1 MPIRLLPSALV
12 DQIAAGEV
20 VERPASL
27 VKELIENS
35 LDAGARRIEVDCE
48 AGGMSL
54 VRVLDDG
61 HGIPEDELPLAVQRH
76 ATSKIA
82 TALDLAA
89 IRSMGFRGEA
99 LPSIGSVARL
109 RIASRAAGA
118 ARGAELRI
126 DGGEMQPTAPSA
138 QPQGTLVEVRD
149 LFFNLPAR
157 RKFLRAESTELGHI
171 ARLVERFALARFDVA
186 FRLRHGGRVL
196 IDAPLAETPL
206 LQRARIASIM
216 GEAFM
221 DGALP
226 IDRQAGRVSLRG
238 WLGQPQAARAA
249 SDQQFAY
256 VNGRAVRD
264 RLLANAIRLGYRDV
278 LYHGRQPA
286 YLLHLDIEPEWVDVN
301 AHPQKLELRF
311 RDGRQVHDFVFRA
324 VHDALGVG
332 AGVAAPTASPT
343 ALGVAAG
350 GAIAGDSGITQSG
363 INQPGAFEF
372 ATAAPGFWPSAGP
385 AGSPAVRDDAGAPA
399 AAFAATAVPLGMGVS
414 AGSLGVAVAQLHG
427 VYILAQSEAGL
438 VLVDAHAAHER
449 VLYERMKR
457 GFGGRPAVQRL
468 LEPIVIETAV
478 HETEA
483 FEGHAA
489 EFAAAGFDLG
499 VLAPGRL
506 ALRAVPALLAQADLE
521 PLVRQVLG
529 DLREERG
536 EHHLEA
542 AAHVLLG
549 NIACRAAIRA
559 NRRLTLPEMN
569 ALLRDMETTERAG
582 QCNHGRPTWTLL
594 TLAQLDQLFLR
605 GR

>member
-27 VKELIENS
+27 VKELVENS

-256 VNGRAVRD
+256 VNGRAVRY

-350 GAIAGDSGITQSG
+350 GATPGDSGINQSGITQS
-363 INQPGAFEF
+363 GAFEF

-385 AGSPAVRDDAGAPA
+385 VGSPAVRDDAGAPA
-399 AAFAATAVPLGMGVS
+399 AAFAATAVPSGMGVS

>member
-27 VKELIENS
+27 VKELVENS

-350 GAIAGDSGITQSG
+350 GATPGDTGITQS
-363 INQPGAFEF
+363 GAFEF

-399 AAFAATAVPLGMGVS
+399 AAFAATAVPSGMGVS

>member
-27 VKELIENS
+27 VKELVENS

-48 AGGMSL
+48 AGGAAL
-54 VRVLDDG
+54 VRVSDDG
-61 HGIPEDELPLAVQRH
+61 HGIVEDELALAVQRH
-76 ATSKIA
+76 ATSKITVA
-82 TALDLAA
+82 EDLAA

-118 ARGAELRI
+118 VRGAELRV
-126 DGGEMQPTAPSA
+126 DGGDIQEVAPSA

-171 ARLVERFALARFDVA
+171 ARLVERFALSRFDVA

-196 IDAPLAETPL
+196 LDAPVADTPS

-216 GEAFM
+216 GEPFI

-226 IDRQAGRVSLRG
+226 IDRRAGRVVLHG
-238 WLGQPQAARAA
+238 WLGQPEAARAA
-249 SDQQFAY
+249 SDQQYVF

-264 RLLANAIRLGYRDV
+264 RMLANAVRLGYRDV

-286 YLLHLDIEPEWVDVN
+286 YLLHLEIEPEWVDVN

-311 RDGRQVHDFVFRA
+311 RDARQIHDFIFRA

-332 AGVAAPTASPT
+332 AGTAAPTASPV
-343 ALGVAAG
+343 ALGVTTTPTAQRASF
-350 GAIAGDSGITQSG
+350 DFPET
-363 INQPGAFEF
+363 PG
-372 ATAAPGFWPSAGP
+372 GFWPSGGPAAGP
-385 AGSPAVRDDAGAPA
+385 SFSAPMMPGTWPATTLAGAPA
-399 AAFAATAVPLGMGVS
+399 GVREGELRHPEGMGVR
-414 AGSLGVAVAQLHG
+414 AGSLGIAVAQLHG

-457 GFGGRPAVQRL
+457 EFGGRPAVQRL
-468 LEPIVIETAV
+468 LEPLIVEVAV

-483 FEGHAA
+483 FDGHAA
-489 EFAAAGFDLG
+489 EFAAAGFDIG

-506 ALRAVPALLAQADLE
+506 VLRAVPALLAQADLA
-521 PLVRQVLG
+521 PLVRQVIG
-529 DLREERG
+529 DLREDRG

-542 AAHVLLG
+542 AANTLLG

-559 NRRLTLPEMN
+559 NRRLTIPEMN

>member
-1 MPIRLLPSALV
+1 VPIRLLPSALV

-27 VKELIENS
+27 VKELVENS

-109 RIASRAAGA
+109 RIASRAVGA

-221 DGALP
+221 EGALP

-350 GAIAGDSGITQSG
+350 GATTGDSGTAQSGITQSG
-363 INQPGAFEF
+363 AFEF
-372 ATAAPGFWPSAGP
+372 AAAAPGFWPSAGP
-385 AGSPAVRDDAGAPA
+385 SGFPAVRDGA
-399 AAFAATAVPLGMGVS
+399 AALDVSDVAAVAPPGMGVS

-559 NRRLTLPEMN
+559 NRRLSLPEMN

>member
-27 VKELIENS
+27 VKELVENS

-350 GAIAGDSGITQSG
+350 GATPGDSGITQS
-363 INQPGAFEF
+363 GAFEF

>member
-27 VKELIENS
+27 VKELVENS

-48 AGGMSL
+48 AGGMAL

-109 RIASRAAGA
+109 RIASRVVGA

-157 RKFLRAESTELGHI
+157 RKFLRAEATELGHI

-196 IDAPLAETPL
+196 IDAPLADTPI
-206 LQRARIASIM
+206 LQRTRIAAIM
-216 GEAFM
+216 GETFM

-264 RLLANAIRLGYRDV
+264 RLLASAIRLGYRDV

-332 AGVAAPTASPT
+332 AGVAAPTASPA
-343 ALGVAAG
+343 ALGVTSG
-350 GAIAGDSGITQSG
+350 GATPGGAGSVHSGIVHSG
-363 INQPGAFEF
+363 SFEF
-372 ATAAPGFWPSAGP
+372 AAAAPGFWPSAGP
-385 AGSPAVRDDAGAPA
+385 AAYPAVRDGAVAPAGA
-399 AAFAATAVPLGMGVS
+399 FVATAPPPGMGVS

-468 LEPIVIETAV
+468 LEPLVIETAV

-489 EFAAAGFDLG
+489 EFAAAGFDLS

-506 ALRAVPALLAQADLE
+506 ALRAVPALLAQTDLE
-521 PLVRQVLG
+521 PLVRQVIG

>member
-20 VERPASL
+20 IERPASL
-27 VKELIENS
+27 VKELVENS
-35 LDAGARRIEVDCE
+35 LDAGARRIEVDIE
-48 AGGMSL
+48 AGGTAL

-61 HGIPEDELPLAVQRH
+61 HGIPETELPLAVQRH

-82 TALDLAA
+82 SVDDLAA
-89 IRSMGFRGEA
+89 IGTLGFRGEA

-109 RIASRAAGA
+109 RIASRASGA
-118 ARGAELRI
+118 DRGAELRVEH
-126 DGGEMQPTAPSA
+126 GEAGDPAPVA
-138 QPQGTLVEVRD
+138 QPPGTLVEVRD
-149 LFFNLPAR
+149 LFHNVPAR

-171 ARLVERFALARFDVA
+171 ARLLERFALARFDVA

-196 IDAPLAETPL
+196 LDAPLADTPA
-206 LQRARIASIM
+206 LQRARIAAIM
-216 GEAFM
+216 GEDFIA
-221 DGALP
+221 GALP
-226 IDRQAGRVSLRG
+226 IDRRAGRVALSG

-264 RLLANAIRLGYRDV
+264 RLLAAAVRLGYRDV

-301 AHPQKLELRF
+301 AHPQKLEVRF
-311 RDGRQVHDFVFRA
+311 RDSRQVHDFVFRA

-332 AGVAAPTASPT
+332 AGAAAPTAPPT
-343 ALGVAAG
+343 ALGVGAPAGVSTAGTIGGAGAGQSSAAG
-350 GAIAGDSGITQSG
+350 VLPLAEA
-363 INQPGAFEF
+363 E
-372 ATAAPGFWPSAGP
+372 GFWPAVGP
-385 AGSPAVRDDAGAPA
+385 ADGQAAPA
-399 AAFAATAVPLGMGVS
+399 PAWVREGLPDGLG
-414 AGSLGVAVAQLHG
+414 ARPGSLGVAVAQLHG
-427 VYILAQSEAGL
+427 VYVLAQSEAGL

-457 GFGGRPAVQRL
+457 EFGARPAVQRL
-468 LEPIVIETAV
+468 LEPVVVEVAA
-478 HETEA
+478 HDTES
-483 FEGHAA
+483 FTEHA
-489 EFAAAGFDLG
+489 EDFARAGFDIG

-506 ALRAVPALLAQADLE
+506 AVRALPALLSRADLG
-521 PLVRQVLG
+521 PLVREVLA

-536 EHHLEA
+536 GHHLEA
-542 AAHVLLG
+542 AAHSLLG
-549 NIACRAAIRA
+549 NIACRAAIKA

>member
-1 MPIRLLPSALV
+1 VPIRLLPSALV

-20 VERPASL
+20 IERPASL
-27 VKELIENS
+27 VKELVENS
-35 LDAGARRIEVDCE
+35 LDAGARRIEVDIE
-48 AGGMSL
+48 AGGTAL

-61 HGIPEDELPLAVQRH
+61 HGIPEAELPLAVQRH

-82 TALDLAA
+82 SVDDLAA
-89 IRSMGFRGEA
+89 IGTLGFRGEA

-109 RIASRAAGA
+109 RIASRASGA
-118 ARGAELRI
+118 DRGAELRVEH
-126 DGGEMQPTAPSA
+126 GEPGDIAPVA

-149 LFFNLPAR
+149 LFHNVPAR

-171 ARLVERFALARFDVA
+171 ARLLERFALARFDVA

-196 IDAPLAETPL
+196 LDAPLADTPA
-206 LQRARIASIM
+206 LQRARIAAIM
-216 GEAFM
+216 GEDFIA
-221 DGALP
+221 GALP
-226 IDRQAGRVSLRG
+226 IERRAGRVALSG

-249 SDQQFAY
+249 SDQQSAY
-256 VNGRAVRD
+256 INGRAVRD
-264 RLLANAIRLGYRDV
+264 RLLAAAIRLGYRDV

-286 YLLHLDIEPEWVDVN
+286 YLLYLDIEPEWVDVN
-301 AHPQKLELRF
+301 AHPQKLEVRF
-311 RDGRQVHDFVFRA
+311 RDSRQIHDFVFRA

-332 AGVAAPTASPT
+332 AGVAAPTAPPT
-343 ALGVAAG
+343 ALGVGAA
-350 GAIAGDSGITQSG
+350 
-363 INQPGAFEF
+363 
-372 ATAAPGFWPSAGP
+372 ATAGVLPLAEAEGFWPAVGP
-385 AGSPAVRDDAGAPA
+385 ADGQAAPA
-399 AAFAATAVPLGMGVS
+399 PAWVHEDLPDGLG
-414 AGSLGVAVAQLHG
+414 ARPGSLGVAVAQLHG
-427 VYILAQSEAGL
+427 VYVLAQSEAGL

-457 GFGGRPAVQRL
+457 GFGARPAVQRL
-468 LEPIVIETAV
+468 LEPVVVEVAA
-478 HETEA
+478 HDTES
-483 FEGHAA
+483 FTEHA
-489 EFAAAGFDLG
+489 EDFARAGFDIG

-506 ALRAVPALLAQADLE
+506 AVRAVPALLAHSDLAA
-521 PLVRQVLG
+521 LVREVLA

-536 EHHLEA
+536 GHHLEA
-542 AAHVLLG
+542 AAHSLLG
-549 NIACRAAIRA
+549 NIACRAAIKA

>member
-20 VERPASL
+20 IERPASL
-27 VKELIENS
+27 VKELVENS
-35 LDAGARRIEVDCE
+35 LDAGARRIEVDIE
-48 AGGMSL
+48 AGGTAL

-61 HGIPEDELPLAVQRH
+61 HGIPETELPLAVQRH

-82 TALDLAA
+82 SVDDLAA
-89 IRSMGFRGEA
+89 IGTLGFRGEA

-109 RIASRAAGA
+109 RIASRASGA
-118 ARGAELRI
+118 DRGAELRVEH
-126 DGGEMQPTAPSA
+126 GEAGDPAPVA
-138 QPQGTLVEVRD
+138 QPPGTLVEVRD
-149 LFFNLPAR
+149 LFHNVPAR

-171 ARLVERFALARFDVA
+171 ARLLERFALARFDVA

-196 IDAPLAETPL
+196 LDAPLADTPA
-206 LQRARIASIM
+206 LQRARIAAIM
-216 GEAFM
+216 GEDFIA
-221 DGALP
+221 GALP
-226 IDRQAGRVSLRG
+226 IDRRAGRVALSG

-264 RLLANAIRLGYRDV
+264 RLLAAAVRLGYRDV

-301 AHPQKLELRF
+301 AHPQKLEVRF
-311 RDGRQVHDFVFRA
+311 RDSRQVHDFVFRA

-332 AGVAAPTASPT
+332 AGAAAPTAPPT
-343 ALGVAAG
+343 ALGVGAAAG
-350 GAIAGDSGITQSG
+350 VSTAGTIGGAGAGQSS
-363 INQPGAFEF
+363 
-372 ATAAPGFWPSAGP
+372 AAGVLPLAEAEGFWPAVGP
-385 AGSPAVRDDAGAPA
+385 ADGQAAPA
-399 AAFAATAVPLGMGVS
+399 PAWVREGLPEGLG
-414 AGSLGVAVAQLHG
+414 ARPGSLGVAVAQLHG
-427 VYILAQSEAGL
+427 VYVLAQSEAGL

-457 GFGGRPAVQRL
+457 EFGARPAVQRL
-468 LEPIVIETAV
+468 LEPVVVEVAA
-478 HETEA
+478 HDTES
-483 FEGHAA
+483 FTEHA
-489 EFAAAGFDLG
+489 EDFARAGFDIG

-506 ALRAVPALLAQADLE
+506 AVRAVPALLSRADLG
-521 PLVRQVLG
+521 PLVREVLA

-536 EHHLEA
+536 GHHLEA
-542 AAHVLLG
+542 AAHSLLG
-549 NIACRAAIRA
+549 NIACRAAIKA

>member
-1 MPIRLLPSALV
+1 VPIRLLPSALV

-20 VERPASL
+20 IERPASL
-27 VKELIENS
+27 VKELVENS
-35 LDAGARRIEVDCE
+35 LDAGARRIEVDIE
-48 AGGMSL
+48 AGGTAL

-61 HGIPEDELPLAVQRH
+61 HGIPETELPLAVQRH

-82 TALDLAA
+82 SVDDLAA
-89 IRSMGFRGEA
+89 IGTLGFRGEA

-109 RIASRAAGA
+109 RIASRASGA
-118 ARGAELRI
+118 DRGAELRVEH
-126 DGGEMQPTAPSA
+126 GEAGDPAPVA
-138 QPQGTLVEVRD
+138 QPPGTLVEVRD
-149 LFFNLPAR
+149 LFHNVPAR

-171 ARLVERFALARFDVA
+171 ARLLERFALARFDVA

-196 IDAPLAETPL
+196 LDAPLADTPA
-206 LQRARIASIM
+206 LQRARIAAIM
-216 GEAFM
+216 GEDFIA
-221 DGALP
+221 GALP
-226 IDRQAGRVSLRG
+226 IDRRAGRVALSG

-264 RLLANAIRLGYRDV
+264 RLLAAAVRLGYRDV

-301 AHPQKLELRF
+301 AHPQKLEVRF
-311 RDGRQVHDFVFRA
+311 RDSRQVHDFVFRA

-332 AGVAAPTASPT
+332 AGAAAPTAPPT
-343 ALGVAAG
+343 ALGVGAAAG
-350 GAIAGDSGITQSG
+350 VSTAGTIGGAGAGQSS
-363 INQPGAFEF
+363 
-372 ATAAPGFWPSAGP
+372 AAGVLPLAEAEGFWPAVGP
-385 AGSPAVRDDAGAPA
+385 ADGQAAPA
-399 AAFAATAVPLGMGVS
+399 PAWVREGLPEGLG
-414 AGSLGVAVAQLHG
+414 ARPGSLGVAVAQLHG
-427 VYILAQSEAGL
+427 VYVLAQSEAGL

-457 GFGGRPAVQRL
+457 EFGARPAVQRL
-468 LEPIVIETAV
+468 LEPVVVEVAA
-478 HETEA
+478 HDTES
-483 FEGHAA
+483 FTEHA
-489 EFAAAGFDLG
+489 EDFARAGFDIG

-506 ALRAVPALLAQADLE
+506 AVRAVPALLSRADLG
-521 PLVRQVLG
+521 PLVREVLA

-536 EHHLEA
+536 GHHLEA
-542 AAHVLLG
+542 AAHSLLG
-549 NIACRAAIRA
+549 NIACRAAIKA